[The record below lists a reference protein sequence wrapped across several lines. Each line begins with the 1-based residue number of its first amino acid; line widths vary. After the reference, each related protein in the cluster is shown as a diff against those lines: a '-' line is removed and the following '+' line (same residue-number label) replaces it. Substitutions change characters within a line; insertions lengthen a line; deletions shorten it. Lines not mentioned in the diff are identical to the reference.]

1 MSKKI
6 YLLIF
11 LGFFL
16 RLVLMPS
23 TLHPDLWAI
32 SFGEHAFAYE
42 GITNIYDYLAN
53 LPSNSLLAKNYGT
66 NFFTYPPLA
75 YFTLG
80 IFGFVL
86 KPFYNAEFFSHLAEN
101 LPMIFQDNRI
111 FFHLFLTKF
120 PYLFFDLGII
130 YLFSRFFTEPKKKA
144 LAIILWLF
152 NPLSLYTSYMVGQFD
167 VIPVFLTLLSLFLVK
182 KKKNYWAALCLGL
195 GGAFKMFPLFF
206 LPFLALSEGKSWAS
220 KIKILLVGLLPYLLS
235 IAPFVGSGVF
245 RQTVLFSNQSQ
256 KMLFA
261 KIMVSGAEYLSW
273 FVVFYVFLLALSFK
287 QKKDLWS
294 WFLAVLLV
302 FFSFTHYHPQWFL
315 WITPF
320 LVFFIVERP
329 KYKILTLG
337 LFFCWLTITLLFE
350 PSLSLGLFSPISPSL
365 IKAPDLSEA
374 LNHFYPV
381 FEFKSLVRSI
391 FAGLS
396 AVIAF
401 LILRRD
407 ETI

>member
-1 MSKKI
+1 
-6 YLLIF
+6 
-11 LGFFL
+11 
-16 RLVLMPS
+16 
-23 TLHPDLWAI
+23 
-32 SFGEHAFAYE
+32 
-42 GITNIYDYLAN
+42 
-53 LPSNSLLAKNYGT
+53 
-66 NFFTYPPLA
+66 
-75 YFTLG
+75 
-80 IFGFVL
+80 
-86 KPFYNAEFFSHLAEN
+86 
-101 LPMIFQDNRI
+101 
-111 FFHLFLTKF
+111 
-120 PYLFFDLGII
+120 
-130 YLFSRFFTEPKKKA
+130 
-144 LAIILWLF
+144 
-152 NPLSLYTSYMVGQFD
+152 
-167 VIPVFLTLLSLFLVK
+167 VFLTLLSLFLVK